1 MAVADLLFHCYEV
14 KDWTGSRIFF
24 FRNSGEID
32 FLIKQD
38 NILMPVEVK
47 YQNKIEKNDFKLINK
62 LGFKKGVII
71 SKDTFYCNNGYMSIP
86 LEIFLMVF

>member
-1 MAVADLLFHCYEV
+1 
-14 KDWTGSRIFF
+14 
-24 FRNSGEID
+24 
-32 FLIKQD
+32 
-38 NILMPVEVK
+38 LMPVEVK